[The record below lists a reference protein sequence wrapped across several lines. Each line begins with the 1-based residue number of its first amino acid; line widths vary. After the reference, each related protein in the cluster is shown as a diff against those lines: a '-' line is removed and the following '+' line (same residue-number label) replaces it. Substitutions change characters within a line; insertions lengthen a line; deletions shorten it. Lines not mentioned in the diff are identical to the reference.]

1 MLNLWEREEL
11 KLKAENKRLL
21 KILGC
26 VFVLFLVIYY
36 WDWASGF
43 LATLASAAVPLLIGC
58 VIAYVLNIIVSF
70 YERHYFPKSKAKA
83 VLKSRRAVCMVL
95 AIVTLIA
102 VLCLVVG
109 IVIPELASCVKML
122 IEKVPPMVQK
132 FMASDIVQ
140 SNMPDNI
147 EEYLSSIDWKKTLE
161 SAAKVLASG
170 ISGTAGTV
178 ISIVSRVVS
187 SIVSWVIGFVFAL
200 YLLADRER
208 VQRQIKKLMTRY
220 LPQKANDKIYYVL
233 GVLNESFHK
242 YIVGQCIEATILGS
256 LCAIGM
262 TILRLPYAGMIG
274 VLVGF
279 TALIPVA
286 GAYIGGAVGA
296 VMMLSESP
304 IKAVIFLI
312 FLVVLQQLEGNLIY
326 PRVVGSSIG
335 LPGIWVLAAV
345 TVGGS
350 VSGILGMLVG
360 VPLAAAIYK
369 LLAKDAEKTPIANA
383 S

>member
-1 MLNLWEREEL
+1 M
-11 KLKAENKRLL
+11 KAENKRLL
-21 KILGC
+21 RILGC
-26 VFVLFLVIYY
+26 VFALFLVIYY
-36 WDWASGF
+36 WDWASGI
-43 LATLASAAVPLLIGC
+43 LATLASAAMPLLIGC

-83 VLKSRRAVCMVL
+83 VIKSRRAVCMVL
-95 AIVTLIA
+95 AIITLA
-102 VLCLVVG
+102 AALCLVVG
-109 IVIPELASCVKML
+109 IVIPELASCVKL
-122 IEKVPPMVQK
+122 LVEKVPPMVQE

-140 SNMPDNI
+140 SHMPENI
-147 EEYLSSIDWKKTLE
+147 EEYLSSIDWKTALE
-161 SAAKVLASG
+161 SAAKALASG

-208 VQRQIKKLMTRY
+208 VQRQFKKLMTRY

-242 YIVGQCIEATILGS
+242 YIVGQCIEAVILGS

-262 TILRLPYAGMIG
+262 MILRLPYAGMIG

-304 IKAVIFLI
+304 IKAVIFLV

-360 VPLAAAIYK
+360 VPLAAAVYK
-369 LLAKDAEKTPIANA
+369 LLAKDTEK
-383 S
+383 SVESGV